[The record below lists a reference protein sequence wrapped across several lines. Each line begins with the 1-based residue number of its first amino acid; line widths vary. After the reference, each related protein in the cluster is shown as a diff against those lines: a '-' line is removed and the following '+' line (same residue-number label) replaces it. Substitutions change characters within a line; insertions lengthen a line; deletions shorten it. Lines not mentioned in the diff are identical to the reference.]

1 MYHIIHGRSQ
11 GGREGALTPPPS
23 PRPCPKFS
31 FFMCV
36 VVKCGDLIETVI
48 NST

>member
-1 MYHIIHGRSQ
+1 MDEVKGVERGH
-11 GGREGALTPPPS
+11 LPPPPS

-48 NST
+48 NSA